1 MNIDNYLTKHFDIE
15 KHKEKNEDG
24 VDKDTIWL
32 YEKDEESEP
41 FLILEKI
48 DNDKWI
54 ARNVYSVLEH
64 EKVYTV
70 KEIKDLLK
78 KTGLVK

>member
-1 MNIDNYLTKHFDIE
+1 MNIDNYLSKHFDIE
-15 KHKEKNEDG
+15 KHKEKIEG
-24 VDKDTIWL
+24 VDTDTIWV

-48 DNDKWI
+48 DVDKWM
-54 ARNVYSVLEH
+54 ARNVYSVLDH
-64 EKVYTV
+64 ERVYTV
-70 KEIKDLLK
+70 KEIKDLFK

>member
-1 MNIDNYLTKHFDIE
+1 MNIDNYLSKHFDIE
-15 KHKEKNEDG
+15 KHKEKIEG
-24 VDKDTIWL
+24 VDTDTIWV

-48 DNDKWI
+48 NADKWM
-54 ARNVYSVLEH
+54 ARNVYSVLDNER
-64 EKVYTV
+64 VYTV
-70 KEIKDLLK
+70 KEIKDLFK

>member
-1 MNIDNYLTKHFDIE
+1 MNIDNYLSKHFDIE
-15 KHKEKNEDG
+15 KHKEKIEG
-24 VDKDTIWL
+24 VDTDTIWV

-48 DNDKWI
+48 NADKWM
-54 ARNVYSVLEH
+54 ARNVYSVLDH
-64 EKVYTV
+64 ERVYTV
-70 KEIKDLLK
+70 KEIKDLFK